1 MRKLTLAALLALLA
15 ALALTASASA
25 IEGEKECTETPRSR
39 CFGLTKLEASL
50 STTQAGAHPDLHFSF
65 EVKQDPLTEENLF
78 GGHEPYA
85 PVRDVRFEL
94 PPGLIGDPGVL
105 GDAQQCTA
113 LELAQTAEEL
123 QDRNVSESGCPNGS
137 QIGIATVYIAGA
149 AAGVYA
155 EPIYMMQP
163 PGGEVLARLGI
174 IALASPFYIDATL
187 RSEFDYGIN
196 LEIIDAPAAVSL
208 PRTEGTTWGVPAAK
222 VHDTERCTPNEVL
235 HGTCS
240 SKSPS
245 RPPGNRE
252 LPFLTNPTRC
262 DVPLEMRVGASSWV
276 EPGNFKFDSTTFP
289 EITGCDSLPFGP
301 SLRIEP
307 TSHRAATPTGLE
319 VTETLPASE
328 GVEVLEP
335 SQVRDIRVTLPAGL
349 AVNPASADGLDV
361 CSEEQVHFGKRVA
374 AQCPDA
380 SKLAEFEAEIPAL
393 PRRLRGAFYLRAPEP
408 GNLFRV
414 WVVADDLGAHVKLA
428 GQLVLDES
436 TGQIQTVIEGFPQ
449 APLREA
455 QITLKSGLRA
465 PLANPEACGTYEANY
480 EFTAWSGHL
489 PILSRAPMTI
499 SEGCEEVGGFDP
511 SLQAG
516 SVDPTGGA
524 RTQFAFTLNRED
536 GEQNPASL
544 QVTLPKGL
552 VAHLA
557 GVTRCEG
564 AAAQSG
570 QCPADSRIGRVI
582 GAVGVGPKPLWVPQ
596 PAKRPT
602 AVYLA
607 GPYKGAPLSVIAVV
621 PAQAGPF
628 DLGDQVVRSAIS
640 LDPDSAQGTV
650 TSDPLPQIIEGVPVR
665 YRTIEVLL
673 DRTGGFTI
681 NPTSCAPK
689 SIDATIFSTA
699 GAVAHPSSPFT
710 ATGCTK
716 LDFKPKLELRLS
728 GGTHRGAH
736 PRLRTTMRMPAAGGA
751 NIGSFSV
758 ALPHSEFLDQA
769 HIKTV
774 CTRVQF
780 RADQC
785 PAGSI
790 YGQVKAITPILD
802 EPLSGPLYL
811 RSSDHPLPDI
821 VAALKGP
828 PSLPIKVNAVG
839 RIDSVKGGI
848 RATFDA
854 VPDAPVS
861 EIIAS
866 FPGGAKGLM
875 VNSTNLCAQVNRA
888 TAKFTAQNGKRTTLH
903 PVLRNGCGERGKR
916 LRRGRR

>member
-1 MRKLTLAALLALLA
+1 
-15 ALALTASASA
+15 
-25 IEGEKECTETPRSR
+25 
-39 CFGLTKLEASL
+39 
-50 STTQAGAHPDLHFSF
+50 
-65 EVKQDPLTEENLF
+65 V
-78 GGHEPYA
+78 
-85 PVRDVRFEL
+85 
-94 PPGLIGDPGVL
+94 
-105 GDAQQCTA
+105 
-113 LELAQTAEEL
+113 
-123 QDRNVSESGCPNGS
+123 
-137 QIGIATVYIAGA
+137 
-149 AAGVYA
+149 
-155 EPIYMMQP
+155 
-163 PGGEVLARLGI
+163 
-174 IALASPFYIDATL
+174 
-187 RSEFDYGIN
+187 
-196 LEIIDAPAAVSL
+196 
-208 PRTEGTTWGVPAAK
+208 
-222 VHDTERCTPNEVL
+222 
-235 HGTCS
+235 
-240 SKSPS
+240 
-245 RPPGNRE
+245 
-252 LPFLTNPTRC
+252 
-262 DVPLEMRVGASSWV
+262 
-276 EPGNFKFDSTTFP
+276 
-289 EITGCDSLPFGP
+289 
-301 SLRIEP
+301 
-307 TSHRAATPTGLE
+307 
-319 VTETLPASE
+319 
-328 GVEVLEP
+328 
-335 SQVRDIRVTLPAGL
+335 
-349 AVNPASADGLDV
+349 
-361 CSEEQVHFGKRVA
+361 
-374 AQCPDA
+374 
-380 SKLAEFEAEIPAL
+380 
-393 PRRLRGAFYLRAPEP
+393 APEP